1 MLGDILII
9 VFVLL
14 IFLVAV
20 VLIRTLSYAKEAE
33 LVTLMDLPEVDA
45 EVVGS
50 HLGAAIRCQTISSSD
65 PTQVDPKTFLDL
77 HAVLEKLYPRLHAT
91 LKKELIQQLGLLYT
105 WQGKQP
111 GLEPVLFMA
120 HQDVVPIDPATLP
133 DWKYLPFSGEMAEGF
148 VWGRGSMD
156 IKCQMITVL
165 EAVEHLL
172 REGFQPE
179 RTIYLAFGQDEEV
192 GGYQGSAQIVDLLQD
207 RGVHLAGVIDE
218 GGSVSDEIIPGISTL
233 AALIGTAEKGHLNIE
248 VKAEG
253 EPGHSS
259 TPSHQ
264 TAIGILAQAITRIEA
279 NPMPAHLEQITP
291 LFKGI
296 GATLPFGMQLR
307 LANLWLFKG
316 ALQRK
321 LEADPWGNAAM
332 RTTLAATIV
341 SGGVKD
347 NLLPRQAKVIINSRV
362 LPGDKVDEI
371 VNHVREAVHDERVKV
386 SLTGGSGRGA
396 SPVSPTDTN
405 AYASLSMVIR
415 SVFPGVYVAP
425 TLVLGATDAR
435 HYCAICENVY
445 RFSPYKTGEDSK
457 GRVHGTN
464 ERIEVESLGK
474 MVQFFVSII
483 KVWSQPTM
491 I

>member
-1 MLGDILII
+1 
-9 VFVLL
+9 
-14 IFLVAV
+14 
-20 VLIRTLSYAKEAE
+20 
-33 LVTLMDLPEVDA
+33 
-45 EVVGS
+45 
-50 HLGAAIRCQTISSSD
+50 
-65 PTQVDPKTFLDL
+65 
-77 HAVLEKLYPRLHAT
+77 
-91 LKKELIQQLGLLYT
+91 
-105 WQGKQP
+105 
-111 GLEPVLFMA
+111 
-120 HQDVVPIDPATLP
+120 
-133 DWKYLPFSGEMAEGF
+133 
-148 VWGRGSMD
+148 
-156 IKCQMITVL
+156 
-165 EAVEHLL
+165 
-172 REGFQPE
+172 
-179 RTIYLAFGQDEEV
+179 
-192 GGYQGSAQIVDLLQD
+192 
-207 RGVHLAGVIDE
+207 
-218 GGSVSDEIIPGISTL
+218 
-233 AALIGTAEKGHLNIE
+233 
-248 VKAEG
+248 
-253 EPGHSS
+253 
-259 TPSHQ
+259 
-264 TAIGILAQAITRIEA
+264 
-279 NPMPAHLEQITP
+279 
-291 LFKGI
+291 
-296 GATLPFGMQLR
+296 MQLR